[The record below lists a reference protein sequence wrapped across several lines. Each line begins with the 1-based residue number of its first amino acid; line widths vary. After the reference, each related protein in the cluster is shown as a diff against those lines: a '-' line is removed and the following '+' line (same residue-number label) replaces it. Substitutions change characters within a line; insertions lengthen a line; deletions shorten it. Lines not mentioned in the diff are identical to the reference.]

1 MIEAG
6 CTTVDDLRQ
15 WTPQGWEWGMPHPIL
30 PNAFI
35 HEMSAVLKDPPPVPA
50 MLRQGQC
57 WKFGAKVAEITA
69 CSPDLVQVNAWTRVT
84 AYAHRL
90 STSACPKIRPHSIQS
105 TNSGTSL
112 LGPTPVKVFLSRP
125 HLNGTEQILGMH
137 NSAPPG
143 SHLPPDHVL
152 QHLEMIR
159 DLPWS
164 GPPLIYI
171 DGSFTPAGGPLA
183 NFCCPTET
191 PPGGVGEA
199 SC

>member
-1 MIEAG
+1 
-6 CTTVDDLRQ
+6 
-15 WTPQGWEWGMPHPIL
+15 
-30 PNAFI
+30 
-35 HEMSAVLKDPPPVPA
+35 

-57 WKFGAKVAEITA
+57 WKFSAKVAEITA
-69 CSPDLVQVNAWTRVT
+69 CSPALVQVTAWTPVT
-84 AYAHRL
+84 TLTVFQLL
-90 STSACPKIRPHSIQS
+90 SQDTTTQYPIHEFRDQ
-105 TNSGTSL
+105 